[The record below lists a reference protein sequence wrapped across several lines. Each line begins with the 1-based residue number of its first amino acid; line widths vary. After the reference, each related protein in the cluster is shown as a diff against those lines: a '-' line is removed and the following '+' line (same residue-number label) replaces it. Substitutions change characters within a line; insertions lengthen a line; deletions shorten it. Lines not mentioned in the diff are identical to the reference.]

1 MENIVGDEGDFSTPK
16 NNTFYCT
23 IQNRAAFRT
32 RSSQYSTQNTGTTT
46 QPLDQVEVD
55 LPEVHVVRCLTTTS
69 FVHNV
74 YVQSHKIED
83 PSPRAAPVIFEVSL
97 SSLNLPPPHNPSP
110 TTRRG
115 GEQLI
120 PPTLKARNCKK

>member
-83 PSPRAAPVIFEVSL
+83 PSPRAAPVIFEAVIFEVSL
-97 SSLNLPPPHNPSP
+97 SSLNLPPPQPLPHKGAPCGRGP
-110 TTRRG
+110 GG
-115 GEQLI
+115 GE
-120 PPTLKARNCKK
+120 NN

>member
-23 IQNRAAFRT
+23 IQKRAAFRT

-83 PSPRAAPVIFEVSL
+83 PSPRAAPVIFEAVIFEVSL
-97 SSLNLPPPHNPSP
+97 SSLNLPPPQPLRGP
-110 TTRRG
+110 GG
-115 GEQLI
+115 GE
-120 PPTLKARNCKK
+120 NN